1 MSALSPWHPV
11 HRFKYPRVEASAPR
25 PLCPFRHA
33 PRPGPWHHQG
43 RPRAAQPQ
51 DQELATTVK
60 RSVHRASRLDDP
72 LKVAG
77 TRGAQP
83 NQAEALPAGRLPRIA
98 RGHHLSDPGPVEWV
112 AHRLGRPWPPL
123 PGVRPKASASAT
135 AGRTPP
141 QRSRS
146 SPARTRRAMR
156 PRLAC
161 QRRPS
166 LEQDDLTGIGG
177 YGVNAGGCEVGRQPE
192 ARVTQRTPPTL
203 C

>member
-1 MSALSPWHPV
+1 MSTLSPWYPV
-11 HRFKYPRVEASAPR
+11 HRFNTPVS
-25 PLCPFRHA
+25 
-33 PRPGPWHHQG
+33 
-43 RPRAAQPQ
+43 RPRRRARCARSGILHDQAHGTTKDGPEQRSPQ

-112 AHRLGRPWPPL
+112 AHRLGRPWPLL